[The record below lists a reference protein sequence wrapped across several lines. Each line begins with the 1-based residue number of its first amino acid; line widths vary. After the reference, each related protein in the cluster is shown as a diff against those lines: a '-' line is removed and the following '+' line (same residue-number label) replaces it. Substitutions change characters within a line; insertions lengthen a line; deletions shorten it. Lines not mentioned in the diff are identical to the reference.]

1 MSDISS
7 TSRDV
12 TFLRLNSL
20 PMLLEREIESMI
32 LDGRLSVG
40 GRVNENQL
48 AAAFG
53 VSRGPVREA
62 LRSLEALGLVE
73 LLPNRGVFI
82 RRLEIEQVV
91 EVYGVR
97 AALFG
102 YAGQLLARQA
112 DPQVIARLRAMLD
125 DMSAAAQAHDFDRYF
140 PLNFEF
146 HDFVVASTG
155 NSVLAAQYRGLV
167 KQLRLYRAG
176 NLMTGNT
183 LELSNEEH
191 ARMVDAIAAGDAEA
205 AFRACFDHVERGKER
220 LLARSPAAPS
230 SASPKEKSA

>member
-1 MSDISS
+1 MNSS
-7 TSRDV
+7 AAHDV
-12 TFLRLNSL
+12 SFLRLTSL

-32 LDGRLSVG
+32 LDGRLSEG
-40 GRVNENQL
+40 GRINENQL
-48 AAAFG
+48 AATFG

-82 RRLEIEQVV
+82 RSLDITQVV
-91 EVYGVR
+91 EMYGVR

-102 YAGQLLARQA
+102 YAAQLLAARA
-112 DPQVIARLRAMLD
+112 APEVIARLRGMLD
-125 DMSAAAQAHDFDRYF
+125 EMADAAQAHDFDRYY
-140 PLNFEF
+140 PLNFAF
-146 HDFVVASTG
+146 HDFIVERAG
-155 NSVLAAQYRGLV
+155 NGVLTAQYRGLV

-191 ARMVDAIAAGDAEA
+191 ARIVAAIEGRDAASAYQTS
-205 AFRACFDHVERGKER
+205 FDHVERGKER
-220 LLARSPAAPS
+220 LLARSTPAGLAEEQ
-230 SASPKEKSA
+230 SA

>member
-1 MSDISS
+1 MSSS
-7 TSRDV
+7 SAAHDV

-20 PMLLEREIESMI
+20 PVLLEREIESMI

-40 GRVNENQL
+40 GRINENQL
-48 AAAFG
+48 AATFG

-73 LLPNRGVFI
+73 LQPNRGVFI
-82 RRLEIEQVV
+82 RSLDIDQVV
-91 EVYGVR
+91 EMYGVR

-102 YAGQLLARQA
+102 YAAQILAGRADAAILAR
-112 DPQVIARLRAMLD
+112 LHAMLRE
-125 DMSAAAQAHDFDRYF
+125 MGEAARVHDFDRYY
-140 PLNFEF
+140 PLNFAF
-146 HDFVVASTG
+146 HDFIVESAG
-155 NSVLAAQYRGLV
+155 NGVLTAQYRGLV

-191 ARMVDAIAAGDAEA
+191 ARIVAAIEQRDPAAAYA
-205 AFRACFDHVERGKER
+205 ASFDHVERGKDR
-220 LLARSPAAPS
+220 LLARSPAPRAEERR
-230 SASPKEKSA
+230 A

>member
-1 MSDISS
+1 MTSS
-7 TSRDV
+7 AAHDV
-12 TFLRLNSL
+12 SFLRLTSL

-32 LDGRLSVG
+32 LDGRLSEG
-40 GRVNENQL
+40 GRINENQL
-48 AAAFG
+48 AATFG

-82 RRLEIEQVV
+82 RSLDITQVV
-91 EVYGVR
+91 EMYGVR

-102 YAGQLLARQA
+102 YAAQLLAARA
-112 DPQVIARLRAMLD
+112 EPEVIARLRGMLD
-125 DMSAAAQAHDFDRYF
+125 EMADAAQAHDFDRYY
-140 PLNFEF
+140 PLNFAF
-146 HDFVVASTG
+146 HDFIVERAG
-155 NSVLAAQYRGLV
+155 NSVLTAQYRGLV

-191 ARMVDAIAAGDAEA
+191 ARIVAAIEGRDAASAYQTS
-205 AFRACFDHVERGKER
+205 FDHVERGKER
-220 LLARSPAAPS
+220 LLARSVRAGLAEEQ
-230 SASPKEKSA
+230 SA

>member
-1 MSDISS
+1 MSSS
-7 TSRDV
+7 SAAHDV
-12 TFLRLNSL
+12 TFLRSNSL
-20 PMLLEREIESMI
+20 AMLLEREIEGMI

-48 AAAFG
+48 AATFG
-53 VSRGPVREA
+53 VSRGPIREA

-102 YAGQLLARQA
+102 YAGKLLAERA
-112 DPQVIARLRAMLD
+112 NDKVIARLRAMLD
-125 DMSAAAQAHDFDRYF
+125 EMASAAVEHDFDRYY

-146 HDFVVASTG
+146 HEFIVDSTS

-183 LELSNEEH
+183 LRLSNEEH
-191 ARMVDAIAAGDAEA
+191 TRMVDAIARHDAPA
-205 AFRACFDHVERGKER
+205 AYAASFDHVERGKER
-220 LLARSPAAPS
+220 LLARSVPGGQHM
-230 SASPKEKSA
+230 EHGV

>member
-1 MSDISS
+1 MTSS
-7 TSRDV
+7 AAHDV
-12 TFLRLNSL
+12 SFLRLTSL

-32 LDGRLSVG
+32 LDGRLSEG
-40 GRVNENQL
+40 GRINENQL
-48 AAAFG
+48 AATFG

-82 RRLEIEQVV
+82 RSLDITQVV
-91 EVYGVR
+91 EMYGVR

-102 YAGQLLARQA
+102 YAAQLLAARTE
-112 DPQVIARLRAMLD
+112 PEVIARLRGMLNEMAD
-125 DMSAAAQAHDFDRYF
+125 AAQAHDFDRYY
-140 PLNFEF
+140 PLNFAF
-146 HDFVVASTG
+146 HDFIVERAG
-155 NSVLAAQYRGLV
+155 NGVLTAQYRGLV

-191 ARMVDAIAAGDAEA
+191 ARIVAAIEGRDTA
-205 AFRACFDHVERGKER
+205 RAYQTSFDHVERGKER
-220 LLARSPAAPS
+220 LLARSAPAGLAEEQ
-230 SASPKEKSA
+230 SA

>member
-1 MSDISS
+1 MSSS
-7 TSRDV
+7 SAAHDV
-12 TFLRLNSL
+12 SFLRLTSL

-32 LDGRLSVG
+32 LDGRLSIG
-40 GRVNENQL
+40 GRINENQL
-48 AAAFG
+48 AATFG

-82 RRLEIEQVV
+82 RSLDIAQVV
-91 EVYGVR
+91 EMYGVR

-102 YAGQLLARQA
+102 YAAQLLAGRTEA
-112 DPQVIARLRAMLD
+112 GVVAPLRAMLD
-125 DMSAAAQAHDFDRYF
+125 EMAEAARAHDFDRYY
-140 PLNFEF
+140 PLNFAF
-146 HDFVVASTG
+146 HDFIVEQAG
-155 NSVLAAQYRGLV
+155 NSVLTAQYRGLV

-191 ARMVDAIAAGDAEA
+191 ARIVAAIEQGDPLAAYQTS
-205 AFRACFDHVERGKER
+205 FDHVERGKER
-220 LLARSPAAPS
+220 LLARSVSLAHAEERR
-230 SASPKEKSA
+230 A

>member
-1 MSDISS
+1 MTSS
-7 TSRDV
+7 AAHDV
-12 TFLRLNSL
+12 SFLRLTSL

-32 LDGRLSVG
+32 LDGRLTEG
-40 GRVNENQL
+40 GRINENQL
-48 AAAFG
+48 AATFG

-82 RRLEIEQVV
+82 RSLDITQVV
-91 EVYGVR
+91 EMYGVR

-102 YAGQLLARQA
+102 YAAQLLAGCA
-112 DPQVIARLRAMLD
+112 EPEVIARLRAMLNEMAD
-125 DMSAAAQAHDFDRYF
+125 AAQAHDFDRYY
-140 PLNFEF
+140 PLNFAF
-146 HDFVVASTG
+146 HDFIVERAG
-155 NSVLAAQYRGLV
+155 NGVLTTQYRGLV

-191 ARMVDAIAAGDAEA
+191 ARIVAAIEDRDAA
-205 AFRACFDHVERGKER
+205 RAYQTSFDHVERGKER
-220 LLARSPAAPS
+220 LLARSAPAGRAEEQ
-230 SASPKEKSA
+230 SA

>member
-1 MSDISS
+1 MTSS
-7 TSRDV
+7 AAHDV
-12 TFLRLNSL
+12 SFLRLTSL

-32 LDGRLSVG
+32 LDGRLTEG
-40 GRVNENQL
+40 GRINENQL
-48 AAAFG
+48 AATFG

-82 RRLEIEQVV
+82 RSLDITQVV
-91 EVYGVR
+91 EMYGVR

-102 YAGQLLARQA
+102 YAAQLLAARA
-112 DPQVIARLRAMLD
+112 EPEVIARLRALLD
-125 DMSAAAQAHDFDRYF
+125 EMADAAQAHDFDRYY
-140 PLNFEF
+140 PLNFAF
-146 HDFVVASTG
+146 HDFIVERTG
-155 NSVLAAQYRGLV
+155 NGVLTTQYRGLV

-191 ARMVDAIAAGDAEA
+191 ARIVAAIEGRDAA
-205 AFRACFDHVERGKER
+205 RAYQTSFDHVERGKER
-220 LLARSPAAPS
+220 LLARSA
-230 SASPKEKSA
+230 SAGRAEEQSA

>member
-1 MSDISS
+1 MTSS
-7 TSRDV
+7 AAHDV
-12 TFLRLNSL
+12 SFLRLTSL

-32 LDGRLSVG
+32 LDGRLSEG
-40 GRVNENQL
+40 GRINENQL
-48 AAAFG
+48 AATFG

-82 RRLEIEQVV
+82 RSLDITQVV
-91 EVYGVR
+91 EMYGVR

-102 YAGQLLARQA
+102 YAAQLLAARA
-112 DPQVIARLRAMLD
+112 EPGVIARLRGMLNEMAD
-125 DMSAAAQAHDFDRYF
+125 AAQAHDFDRYY
-140 PLNFEF
+140 PLNFAF
-146 HDFVVASTG
+146 HDFIVERAG
-155 NSVLAAQYRGLV
+155 NGVLTAQYRGLV

-191 ARMVDAIAAGDAEA
+191 ARIVAAIEGRDAASAY
-205 AFRACFDHVERGKER
+205 RTSFDHVERGKER
-220 LLARSPAAPS
+220 LLARSIPAGLAEEQ
-230 SASPKEKSA
+230 SA

>member
-1 MSDISS
+1 MTSS
-7 TSRDV
+7 AAHDV
-12 TFLRLNSL
+12 SFLRLTSL

-32 LDGRLSVG
+32 LDGRLSEG
-40 GRVNENQL
+40 GRINENQL
-48 AAAFG
+48 AATFG

-82 RRLEIEQVV
+82 RSLDITQVV
-91 EVYGVR
+91 EMYGVR

-102 YAGQLLARQA
+102 YAAQLLAARA
-112 DPQVIARLRAMLD
+112 EPEVIARLRGMLNEMAD
-125 DMSAAAQAHDFDRYF
+125 AAQAHDFDRYY
-140 PLNFEF
+140 PLNFAF
-146 HDFVVASTG
+146 HDFIVERAG
-155 NSVLAAQYRGLV
+155 NGVLTTQYRGLV

-191 ARMVDAIAAGDAEA
+191 ARIVAAIEGRDAASAYQTS
-205 AFRACFDHVERGKER
+205 FDHVERGKER
-220 LLARSPAAPS
+220 LLARSVPAGLAEEQ
-230 SASPKEKSA
+230 SA

>member
-1 MSDISS
+1 MTSS
-7 TSRDV
+7 AAHDV
-12 TFLRLNSL
+12 SFLRLTSL

-32 LDGRLSVG
+32 LDGRLTEG
-40 GRVNENQL
+40 GRINENQL
-48 AAAFG
+48 AATFG

-82 RRLEIEQVV
+82 RSLDIAQVV
-91 EVYGVR
+91 EMYGVR

-102 YAGQLLARQA
+102 YAAQLLAARA
-112 DPQVIARLRAMLD
+112 EPEMIARLRAMLNEMAD
-125 DMSAAAQAHDFDRYF
+125 AAQAHDFDRYY
-140 PLNFEF
+140 PLNFAF
-146 HDFVVASTG
+146 HDFIVERAG
-155 NSVLAAQYRGLV
+155 NGVLTAQYRGLV

-191 ARMVDAIAAGDAEA
+191 ARIVAAIEGRDAASAYQTS
-205 AFRACFDHVERGKER
+205 FDHVERGKER
-220 LLARSPAAPS
+220 LLARSA
-230 SASPKEKSA
+230 SAGRAEEQSA

>member
-1 MSDISS
+1 MSPSS
-7 TSRDV
+7 AAHDV
-12 TFLRLNSL
+12 SFLRLTSL

-32 LDGRLSVG
+32 LDGRLSIG
-40 GRVNENQL
+40 GRINENQL
-48 AAAFG
+48 AATFG

-82 RRLEIEQVV
+82 RSLDIAQVV
-91 EVYGVR
+91 EMYGVR

-102 YAGQLLARQA
+102 YAAQLLASRTDA
-112 DPQVIARLRAMLD
+112 GEVARLRTLLD
-125 DMSAAAQAHDFDRYF
+125 EMTEAAQAHDFDRYY
-140 PLNFEF
+140 PLNFAF
-146 HDFVVASTG
+146 HDFIVEQAG
-155 NSVLAAQYRGLV
+155 NGVLTAQYRGLV

-191 ARMVDAIAAGDAEA
+191 ARIVAAIEQRDPIAAYQTS
-205 AFRACFDHVERGKER
+205 FDHVERGKER
-220 LLARSPAAPS
+220 LLARSVSLARAEERR
-230 SASPKEKSA
+230 A

>member
-1 MSDISS
+1 MSPSS
-7 TSRDV
+7 AAHDV

-32 LDGRLSVG
+32 LDGRLSIG
-40 GRVNENQL
+40 GRINENQL
-48 AAAFG
+48 AATFG

-82 RRLEIEQVV
+82 RSLEIGQVV
-91 EVYGVR
+91 EMYGVR

-102 YAGQLLARQA
+102 YAAQLLAGRA
-112 DPQVIARLRAMLD
+112 DAATIARLRDMLEQ
-125 DMSAAAQAHDFDRYF
+125 MTAAAQAHDFDRYY
-140 PLNFEF
+140 PLNFAF
-146 HDFVVASTG
+146 HDFIVASTG
-155 NSVLAAQYRGLV
+155 NGVLAGQYRGLV

-183 LELSNEEH
+183 LELSNKEH
-191 ARMVDAIAAGDAEA
+191 ARIVEAIARGDAPAAYEA
-205 AFRACFDHVERGKER
+205 SFDHVERGKDR
-220 LLARSPAAPS
+220 LLARSAA
-230 SASPKEKSA
+230 ARAEERRA

>member
-1 MSDISS
+1 MTSS
-7 TSRDV
+7 AAHDV
-12 TFLRLNSL
+12 SFLRLTSL

-32 LDGRLSVG
+32 LDGRLSEG
-40 GRVNENQL
+40 GRINENQL
-48 AAAFG
+48 AATFG

-82 RRLEIEQVV
+82 RSLDITQVV
-91 EVYGVR
+91 EMYGVR

-102 YAGQLLARQA
+102 YAAQLLAARTE
-112 DPQVIARLRAMLD
+112 PEVIARLRGMLNEMAD
-125 DMSAAAQAHDFDRYF
+125 AAQAHDFDRYY
-140 PLNFEF
+140 PLNFAF
-146 HDFVVASTG
+146 HDFIVERAG
-155 NSVLAAQYRGLV
+155 NGVLTAQYRGLV

-191 ARMVDAIAAGDAEA
+191 ARIVAAIEGRDTA
-205 AFRACFDHVERGKER
+205 RAYQTSFDHVERGKER
-220 LLARSPAAPS
+220 LLARSAPAGVAEEQR
-230 SASPKEKSA
+230 A

>member
-1 MSDISS
+1 MTSS
-7 TSRDV
+7 AAHDV
-12 TFLRLNSL
+12 SFLRLTSL

-32 LDGRLSVG
+32 LDGRLSEG
-40 GRVNENQL
+40 GRINENQL
-48 AAAFG
+48 AATFG

-82 RRLEIEQVV
+82 RSLDITQVV
-91 EVYGVR
+91 EMYGVR

-102 YAGQLLARQA
+102 YAAQLLAARA
-112 DPQVIARLRAMLD
+112 EPEVIARLRGMLNEMAD
-125 DMSAAAQAHDFDRYF
+125 AAQAHDFDRYY
-140 PLNFEF
+140 PLNFAF
-146 HDFVVASTG
+146 HDFIVERASNG
-155 NSVLAAQYRGLV
+155 VLTAQYRGLV

-191 ARMVDAIAAGDAEA
+191 ARIVAAIEGRDAA
-205 AFRACFDHVERGKER
+205 RAYQTSFDHVERGKER
-220 LLARSPAAPS
+220 LLARSAPAGLAEEQ
-230 SASPKEKSA
+230 SA

>member
-1 MSDISS
+1 MTSS
-7 TSRDV
+7 AAHDV
-12 TFLRLNSL
+12 SFLRLTSL

-32 LDGRLSVG
+32 LDGRLSEG
-40 GRVNENQL
+40 GRINENQL
-48 AAAFG
+48 AATFG

-82 RRLEIEQVV
+82 RSLDITQVV
-91 EVYGVR
+91 EMYGVR

-102 YAGQLLARQA
+102 YAAQLLAARA
-112 DPQVIARLRAMLD
+112 EPEVIARLRGMLNEMAD
-125 DMSAAAQAHDFDRYF
+125 AAQAHDFDRYY
-140 PLNFEF
+140 PLNFAF
-146 HDFVVASTG
+146 HDFIVERAG
-155 NSVLAAQYRGLV
+155 NGVLTAQYRGLV

-191 ARMVDAIAAGDAEA
+191 ARIVAAIEGRDAASAYQTS
-205 AFRACFDHVERGKER
+205 FDHVERGKER
-220 LLARSPAAPS
+220 LLARSVPAGLAEEQ
-230 SASPKEKSA
+230 SA